1 MESKVEMN
9 IARKIRKAERGMTLV
24 EIMVVVVIIGLV
36 AGVVGVSVFNSLQ
49 KAQSAT
55 AKTQIQQ
62 IANALDMYKLSYR
75 QYPSTAEGLQAL
87 VAPKDGAAPVM
98 PSVPEDPWGKQY
110 VYIYPGQSN
119 PRGFDLYSYG
129 PDGVQGGGDDVTN
142 WDSSGAK

>member
-1 MESKVEMN
+1 MTEKSVQA
-9 IARKIRKAERGMTLV
+9 ISRVIPKAERGMTLV

-36 AGVVGVSVFNSLQ
+36 TSVVGVAVFNQLQ
-49 KAQSAT
+49 NAQAKT

-87 VAPKDGAAPVM
+87 VTPRDGGAPVM
-98 PSVPEDPWGKQY
+98 NSIPEDPWGRPY
-110 VYIYPGQSN
+110 VYIYPGQNN

-129 PDGVQGGGDDVTN
+129 PDGAAGGGDDITN
-142 WDSSGAK
+142 WETK

>member
-1 MESKVEMN
+1 MN
-9 IARKIRKAERGMTLV
+9 KKNLKKTIAKAERGMTLV

-49 KAQSAT
+49 TAQSKT

-75 QYPSTAEGLQAL
+75 QYPTTAEGLQAL
-87 VAPKDGAAPVM
+87 VAPKDGASSIM
-98 PSVPEDPWGKQY
+98 PNVPEDPWGKAY
-110 VYIYPGQSN
+110 VYIYPGQNN

-129 PDGVQGGGDDVTN
+129 PDGVQGGGDDVAN
-142 WDSSGAK
+142 WESAQAK